1 MPSPNVKKKKMHT
14 QSFKIFVL
22 NGNVNYFIFVLKEIH
37 LITPGFFMI
46 HKKEGGFSR
55 SDLMLLRVSHSGGM
69 IPGKR

>member
-1 MPSPNVKKKKMHT
+1 MHT

-46 HKKEGGFSR
+46 HKKVDFQE
-55 SDLMLLRVSHSGGM
+55 V
-69 IPGKR
+69 I